1 MHPPSFLACVVL
13 ERNQKKKKKDK
24 RKHTKKGKG
33 PVHRIVTRAASGFIP
48 PDRPLLISLPAWLAH
63 KKRESKN
70 KKGTEAKKRT
80 SPTEKGEGLLQ
91 FGGFP
96 CAGS

>member
-33 PVHRIVTRAASGFIP
+33 PVRRIVTRAASGFIP
-48 PDRPLLISLPAWLAH
+48 PDRPLPISLPAWLAH
-63 KKRESKN
+63 KKESPKTKRVQKQ
-70 KKGTEAKKRT
+70 KKGQVQPIRERDC
-80 SPTEKGEGLLQ
+80 SR
-91 FGGFP
+91 
-96 CAGS
+96 